1 MENHRRTADPGTPF
15 DKSTDA
21 FAALNQ
27 VRAQSVRKRLS
38 ETGSYFGVR
47 PVKLINGRLA
57 WPAVQVSK

>member
-1 MENHRRTADPGTPF
+1 MEKSTPSANLAAAF

-27 VRAQSVRKRLS
+27 VRAQTVRKRFC
-38 ETGSYFGVR
+38 ETGSYFGVK
-47 PVKLINGRLA
+47 PIKLVNGRLA